1 MQFSPLPSLPT
12 PVSSPANSSHG
23 LGGYYSLASGLINA
37 VRPGKLPHS
46 TRALWFI
53 IHVIVL
59 LWTFVSDA
67 VAQVVSITN
76 EELNLGWGIPPPETG
91 TQGIINEVGSY
102 CSHTIIHIGR
112 GHNRNISVQFL
123 MWLAPAIAA
132 VALGLLL
139 AVVIPITGCCIVCCR
154 KNGYCG
160 AKSRLYRKKH
170 QNVKCF
176 VYTCTFLVSNAMI
189 MYEYTTG

>member
-1 MQFSPLPSLPT
+1 M
-12 PVSSPANSSHG
+12 
-23 LGGYYSLASGLINA
+23 
-37 VRPGKLPHS
+37 
-46 TRALWFI
+46 
-53 IHVIVL
+53 
-59 LWTFVSDA
+59 SDA

-91 TQGIINEVGSY
+91 TQGIINEVIYVSTVVTL
-102 CSHTIIHIGR
+102 HVIHIGS
-112 GHNRNISVQFL
+112 GHDRNISVQFL

-176 VYTCTFLVSNAMI
+176 VYTCAFLVSNAMI